1 MLMPEMQIL
10 DQIKDWTG
18 STARP
23 SVPVLGGGP
32 EVLLGV
38 LDHLGPL
45 EAPLVLLLDLP
56 PVLLLALGVLPL
68 GVGKTVVA
76 AILHQLG
83 VNFGQILQKENIF
96 GFIS

>member
-1 MLMPEMQIL
+1 M
-10 DQIKDWTG
+10 
-18 STARP
+18 
-23 SVPVLGGGP
+23 LGGGP

-56 PVLLLALGVLPL
+56 PVLLLPLGVLPL

-76 AILHQLG
+76 AILHQFG
-83 VNFGQILQKENIF
+83 VNFGQILQKDNIF
-96 GFIS
+96 GLIS